1 MKNVALLEPLL
12 DGLVVRIG
20 RKSPLRVNEWTSR
33 SGGVPGVGMFIRL
46 RDDGDAVELDRHSL
60 CVSWPG
66 IARLA
71 PDELRYAGL
80 PDVAPFALEV
90 TANGAIHDPDFD
102 VRCGYIRDGRRILG
116 VQRQGAWLRV
126 GDVDFVLLDPL
137 YSIVEAVDRFRRHE
151 DSSLESRMLRWGQI
165 AEMLPADVVL
175 EDDNLRSLN
184 IVVASSFELDPF
196 LDNNGEPNFDP
207 VVGRQETRET
217 ETGETE
223 QVFAR
228 ALPAARQREFAKRF
242 RGLRRVK
249 HRYAAGGS
257 TFVVLTPQV
266 ECALG
271 AVRQAQAGTPDE
283 RREFLKNVSGYLRG
297 AFPDNESIDL
307 DSIFNDDGLSD
318 RVTGVGIWVEKALP
332 WIVRA
337 AEPWL
342 PPEKLGFRIGEHRV
356 SLSRQELPDLV
367 DRIKDAACRG
377 ERMVRLPDGTEIPAD
392 SSTIE
397 AAEKLLR
404 HAQPIQPPDGGRE
417 RPEPEGSDESVG
429 SGESDQV
436 LLIIDNLETLRFH
449 RERRKR
455 KPGIATTPIGL
466 RSELMPHQRDGLKWL
481 HRHWEAGSWG
491 VLLADDMGLGKTL
504 EALAFLSSLRQH
516 AQAQGLRH
524 RPILVV
530 APTGLLRNWRD
541 EHDKHLSGPGLGR
554 VIEAHGSNLRRL
566 RNPDRSA
573 PGRGGE
579 LAFGLPLLSDRTLKA
594 ADWVLTTYE
603 TLRDY
608 QHSFGRVRWLAGV
621 FDEAQKIKNPAA
633 RVTDAALAMNIDF
646 TVMMTGTP
654 VENRPSD
661 IWSILDRAEPGRF
674 GTLKEFSRQY
684 EASDGHCEEPLAKL
698 HDELTHPAAANTPAL
713 MLRRLKEDHL
723 ARLPDKVVHRREVEM
738 PPRQAETYQ
747 EIVLDEGRGGR
758 MLQTLQALRSV
769 SLHPSSPDGCSIES
783 YIRESARL
791 SETFRILDEVAH
803 RGEKALL
810 FVEARAMQDFLIVAL
825 RRRYRLPEDV
835 LVINGAV
842 SGKIR
847 KDRVDTFQHRTG
859 FDVMVLSPRAG
870 GVGLTLTAANHVI
883 HLSRWWNPAVED
895 QCTDR
900 VFRIGQHRTVYVY
913 LPLAR
918 HPRFGD
924 YSFDLRLDQLME
936 RKRKM
941 NRSVLA
947 PVAATKADMR
957 DLFSSTMTDAR
968 SDMPGIYKPGEQI
981 DVDLL
986 EPTAFEQWVLGQL
999 QAAGYETRLTP
1010 RSGDRGA
1017 DGLAFSG
1024 ADGDKHTIIVQ
1035 CKHTQGDKKC
1045 DWTAV
1050 EEVSSSVSA
1059 YDSVIRGEPV
1069 PMVVT
1074 NAVGFTFQA
1083 VVQAERRGVRL
1094 VARHQL
1100 HLLRSFRHHDR

>member
-1 MKNVALLEPLL
+1 M
-12 DGLVVRIG
+12 
-20 RKSPLRVNEWTSR
+20 
-33 SGGVPGVGMFIRL
+33 
-46 RDDGDAVELDRHSL
+46 
-60 CVSWPG
+60 
-66 IARLA
+66 
-71 PDELRYAGL
+71 
-80 PDVAPFALEV
+80 
-90 TANGAIHDPDFD
+90 
-102 VRCGYIRDGRRILG
+102 
-116 VQRQGAWLRV
+116 
-126 GDVDFVLLDPL
+126 
-137 YSIVEAVDRFRRHE
+137 EAVDRFRRDE
-151 DSSLESRMLRWGQI
+151 DSRLESRMLRWGQI
-165 AEMLPADVVL
+165 AEMLPAEVVL
-175 EDDNLRSLN
+175 EDENLRSLN

-196 LDNNGEPNFDP
+196 LDDHGEPNFDP
-207 VVGRQETRET
+207 VVGRRETRET

-228 ALPAARQREFAKRF
+228 VLPAARQRQFARRF
-242 RGLRRVK
+242 RHLHRVK

-257 TFVVLTPQV
+257 TFVVLTPEV
-266 ECALG
+266 ERALG
-271 AVRQAQAGTPDE
+271 AVRQAQAGTADE
-283 RREFLKNVSGYLRG
+283 RREFLKNVSGYVRG
-297 AFPDNESIDL
+297 AFSDDESIDL
-307 DSIFNDDGLSD
+307 DHIFNDDGLSD
-318 RVTGVGIWVEKALP
+318 RVTGVGIWLEKVLP

-342 PPEKLGFRIGEHRV
+342 PPERLGFRIGEHRV
-356 SLSRQELPDLV
+356 SLSPQELPDLV
-367 DRIKDAACRG
+367 DRIKDAASRG
-377 ERMVRLPDGTEIPAD
+377 ERTVRLPDGSEIPAD
-392 SSTIE
+392 SSTIK
-397 AAEKLLR
+397 AAEELLR
-404 HAQPIQPPDGGRE
+404 RAQPIQPPDKVRE
-417 RPEPEGSDESVG
+417 RPEPDESDESG
-429 SGESDQV
+429 GAGESNQV
-436 LLIIDNLETLRFH
+436 LLFIDNLETLRFQRKR
-449 RERRKR
+449 RER
-455 KPGIATTPIGL
+455 KPGISTTSIGL
-466 RSELMPHQRDGLKWL
+466 RSELMPHQREGLKWL
-481 HRHWEAGSWG
+481 HRHWDAGSWG

-504 EALAFLSSLRQH
+504 EALAFLSSLRKH
-516 AQAQGLRH
+516 AQAQGLRY

-554 VIEAHGSNLRRL
+554 VVEAHGSGLRRL
-566 RNPDRSA
+566 RKRSRST

-579 LAFGLPLLSDRTLKA
+579 LAFGLPLLNDGALKET
-594 ADWVLTTYE
+594 DWVLTTYE

-621 FDEAQKIKNPAA
+621 FDEAQKIKNPGA
-633 RVTDAALAMNIDF
+633 RVTDAALSMNIDF

-654 VENRPSD
+654 VENRPAD

-684 EASDGHCEEPLAKL
+684 ETSDGHGEEPLAKL
-698 HDELTHPAAANTPAL
+698 HDKLTHPAAGNTPAL
-713 MLRRLKEDHL
+713 MLRRLKEDHIP
-723 ARLPDKVVHRREVEM
+723 RLPDKLVHRREVEM

-747 EIVLDEGRGGR
+747 EIVLDEGRGGS

-803 RGEKALL
+803 CGEKALL
-810 FVEARAMQDFLIVAL
+810 FVEVRAMQDFLIVAL

-842 SGKIR
+842 SGKVR

-859 FDVMVLSPRAG
+859 FDVMILSPRAG

-900 VFRIGQHRTVYVY
+900 VFRIGQHRTVHVY

-924 YSFDLRLDQLME
+924 YSFDLKLDQLMV
-936 RKRKM
+936 RKRRM
-941 NRSVLA
+941 NRRVLA
-947 PVAATKADMR
+947 PVTATKADMR
-957 DLFSSTMTDAR
+957 DLFSSTMTDVRNGA
-968 SDMPGIYKPGEQI
+968 PGIYKPGNQI

-986 EPTAFEQWVLGQL
+986 EPTAFEEWVLRQF
-999 QAAGYETRLTP
+999 QSAGYETRLTP

-1024 ADGDKHTIIVQ
+1024 TGDRKHTIIVQ
-1035 CKHTQGDKKC
+1035 CKHTQGNKKC
-1045 DWTAV
+1045 DWAAV

-1059 YDSVIRGEPV
+1059 YDTGIHGEPV

-1083 VVQAERRGVRL
+1083 VVQAKRRGVRL
-1094 VARHQL
+1094 IARHQL
-1100 HLLRSFRHHDR
+1100 HLLRSFRHER